1 MRYIFKLC
9 YDGLGPTQ
17 IAKKLKAE
25 KVLTPTAYKAQKDG
39 KLLPAEPYK
48 WAQKTVAGILE
59 KLEYIGHTEN
69 FKTTSKNYRSKKRV
83 WNDKEKRRIFEDTHP
98 AIVDRHI
105 FETVQEIRKHKRR
118 PTATGK
124 ISIFSGKV
132 FCAVCGAKLH
142 FQTSHS
148 HKESQECFVCANYR
162 SNTGTCTGHYIR
174 TVTLNRLVFR
184 HIQGVL
190 SYIQQ
195 FEASFV
201 KKEMEKASAERKLSV
216 EKAKVDIVTLKRRD
230 EDLDTLFK
238 RIYEDMVSGRRMSR
252 QQSLICR
259 N

>member
-1 MRYIFKLC
+1 MKGESGKHLTTNPLFGFVKDSEDKDKWLIDEEAAKTVRYIFKLC

-25 KVLTPTAYKAQKDG
+25 KVLTPTAYKAQRDG

-83 WNDKEKRRIFEDTHP
+83 WNDKENRRIFEDTHP

-132 FCAVCGAKLH
+132 FCADCRG
-142 FQTSHS
+142 
-148 HKESQECFVCANYR
+148 
-162 SNTGTCTGHYIR
+162 
-174 TVTLNRLVFR
+174 
-184 HIQGVL
+184 
-190 SYIQQ
+190 
-195 FEASFV
+195 
-201 KKEMEKASAERKLSV
+201 KAAFS
-216 EKAKVDIVTLKRRD
+216 D
-230 EDLDTLFK
+230 FPFP
-238 RIYEDMVSGRRMSR
+238 
-252 QQSLICR
+252 
-259 N
+259 